1 MATEGQFS
9 TPESS
14 ESLDNERFFAPEEE
28 LSSNE
33 LAFQSDQK
41 TFSESSETVGED
53 PVEQT
58 LPVTQIVEN
67 SPLQESVPT
76 PVQESVPTPVQESV
90 PTPVQESVL
99 TPVQGSVPTPVQ
111 ETATSSNLLNL
122 DDMIAQFSQPH
133 TASQQVDPFQ
143 AMKATL
149 QAEYG
154 EANSLDTTSTAVVAD
169 SGAPLTATALPEQQ
183 LAQSVSPLGVE
194 QMASNNP
201 SPLQQSMVT
210 L

>member
-14 ESLDNERFFAPEEE
+14 ESLDNERFFAPAEE

-41 TFSESSETVGED
+41 TFLESSETVGED

-67 SPLQESVPT
+67 SPVQEPVSVPLQESA
-76 PVQESVPTPVQESV
+76 SVPLQE
-90 PTPVQESVL
+90 
-99 TPVQGSVPTPVQ
+99 SVPTPVQ

>member
-14 ESLDNERFFAPEEE
+14 ESLDNERFFAPAEE

-58 LPVTQIVEN
+58 LPATQIVEN
-67 SPLQESVPT
+67 SPVQEPVSVPLQESA
-76 PVQESVPTPVQESV
+76 SVPLQE
-90 PTPVQESVL
+90 
-99 TPVQGSVPTPVQ
+99 SVPTPVQ

>member
-14 ESLDNERFFAPEEE
+14 ESLDNERFFAPAEE

-58 LPVTQIVEN
+58 LPATQIVEN
-67 SPLQESVPT
+67 SPVQEPVSVPLQESASVPL
-76 PVQESVPTPVQESV
+76 QESASV
-90 PTPVQESVL
+90 PLQE
-99 TPVQGSVPTPVQ
+99 SVPTPVQ